1 MILQNL
7 IIKSKMIRTETK
19 PSKGE
24 FMKKLVLVLAATLS
38 VVACTKKT
46 ETATGTA
53 AATPSTTTAAGATGT
68 LTNNELKIGISQEF
82 ENFNPLISNMMATT
96 YMSTMTMRTLDT
108 IDADGKWVPQLAKS
122 IPTIE
127 NGQAQIKKVNGK
139 NTVVAVWEI
148 LDNAMWGD
156 GTPITCEDFIFTNKV
171 AMSPN
176 VSVADKETYS
186 QVAKIETDKANPK
199 KCTFTYDKIRWDFTQ
214 LGTFKVLPKHLE
226 EPVWKK
232 FGSIKEGYEKNS
244 LYTKEPTNPGLYHG
258 PYLVSEIQLGDH
270 VTFVPNPKFFG
281 EAPKIKKII
290 VKLIPNTG
298 TMEAN
303 LRSGTIDLI
312 SSMGLALDQAL
323 AFDKK
328 IKEEKL
334 GYSVLFQ
341 PSAVYEHIDLNLDNP
356 ILKDVRVRK
365 ALHYAINKEDLTT
378 ALFEGKQQPAIHNLT
393 PKDPWFTDDP
403 TKITVYKYNKRESE
417 RLLDEAGWKVGA
429 DGIRTKKMKNAKG
442 KEEETRL
449 SFSIMTTAGNKTREL
464 VQVYL
469 QNNWKNVGIEV
480 QAKNEPARV
489 FFGETTKKRKF
500 DAMALFAWVSSPES
514 SPKGT
519 FHSSKIPTAK
529 NGFSGQNQMGW
540 VNANVDK
547 LTDALDLE
555 MKHEKRVELV
565 HQILKYYTDEV
576 PVLPLYYRSDVAV
589 IPTQIKGYRLT
600 GHQFPETNEVE
611 KWTVE

>member
-1 MILQNL
+1 
-7 IIKSKMIRTETK
+7 
-19 PSKGE
+19 
-24 FMKKLVLVLAATLS
+24 MKKLVLICTMAATL
-38 VVACTKKT
+38 VVVSCTKKT
-46 ETATGTA
+46 DSANESVKNTATIA
-53 AATPSTTTAAGATGT
+53 AAPSNSGNT
-68 LTNNELKIGISQEF
+68 LTNNELKVGISQEF
-82 ENFNPLISNMMATT
+82 ENFNPLIMNMMATT
-96 YMSTMTMRTLDT
+96 YMSAMTMRTLDV
-108 IDADGKWVPQLAKS
+108 INADGQWIPQLAKT

-127 NGQAQIKKVNGK
+127 NGGAKIKKVNGK
-139 NTVVAVWEI
+139 DTVVAVWEI

-186 QVAKIETDKANPK
+186 QVAKIEADKANAK
-199 KCTFTYDKIRWDFTQ
+199 KCTFTYDKLRWDYTQ
-214 LGTFKVLPKHLE
+214 LGTFRVLPKHLE

-232 FGSIKEGYEKNS
+232 FGAIKEGYEKNS

-270 VTFVPNPKFFG
+270 VTFTPNSKYYG

-298 TMEAN
+298 TLEAN
-303 LRSGTIDLI
+303 LRSGTIDVI
-312 SSMGLALDQAL
+312 SSMGFALDQAL

-328 IKEEKL
+328 VKEEKL
-334 GYSVLFQ
+334 GYNVLFQ

-365 ALHYAINKEDLTT
+365 ALHFAINKEDLTN
-378 ALFEGKQQPAIHNLT
+378 ALFEGKQQPAIHNIT

-403 TKITVYKYNKRESE
+403 KKVVIYKFNKREAE
-417 RLLDEAGWKVGA
+417 RLLDEAGWKAGA
-429 DGIRTKKMKNAKG
+429 DGVRTKKDAKG
-442 KEEETRL
+442 NNQRL
-449 SFSIMTTAGNKTREL
+449 SFTIMTTAGNKTREL

-500 DAMALFAWVSSPES
+500 DSMALFAWVSSPES

-540 VNANVDK
+540 NNPKVDK
-547 LTDALDLE
+547 LTEALDIE
-555 MKHEKRVELV
+555 MKHEKRIELV
-565 HQILKYYTDEV
+565 HEILKYYTDEV

-589 IPTQIKGYRLT
+589 TPTQMKGYRLT